1 MFNFFRRNNGTSE
14 SQEVTAFFK
23 NGLLIKVL
31 PKPRG
36 RLYDNRDIYYN
47 ARYIVS
53 DGHKYDLENVD
64 SIKSIRTP
72 RFKNFN
78 TSNLGI
84 AGNLTYVLRMKA
96 SQLKKSGKNEIALV
110 LLKRATEMMPV
121 SEVSWSKKDY
131 MRFPQWLIEECF
143 FDEAERVKKEID
155 SLFVKQENEI
165 CQINIR
171 NAKSLGTD
179 LVEADYFKGC
189 CSECAKYRGRWFS
202 ISGKDRRF
210 PKMPVNYGCT
220 CQGIE
225 FSPVIYGVSEPIYCP
240 KSRNIIE
247 YSNRPFIDDRSKK
260 EKADYDMYKKER
272 DNELWYDQ
280 YAQKIE
286 KIRAFDKKNYYKI
299 KKQIPEIAPKSFSG
313 YMRMKNSNSKNYQK
327 LVSNAAQMDINLN
340 YPRDMQQEW
349 QDLKPI
355 TEQYK
360 RVKAECYAYW
370 EAKKRK

>member
-36 RLYDNRDIYYN
+36 HLYDNRDIYYN

-72 RFKNFN
+72 RFRNFN
-78 TSNLGI
+78 TSSLGI
-84 AGNLTYVLRMKA
+84 TGNLTYVLRMKA
-96 SQLKKSGKNEIALV
+96 SQLKNSGKNEIALV
-110 LLKRATEMMPV
+110 LLKRATEMMPA

-131 MRFPQWLIEECF
+131 MRLSQWLMEECF

-155 SLFVKQENEI
+155 SLFVAQENEL

-179 LVEADYFKGC
+179 LVEAAYFKGC
-189 CSECAKYRGRWFS
+189 CGECAKYRGRWFS

-260 EKADYDMYKKER
+260 EKADYDIYRKEQ

-280 YAQKIE
+280 YAQKVE
-286 KIRAFDKKNYYKI
+286 KIRAFDKKNYYII

-327 LVSNAAQMDINLN
+327 LVSNAAQIGINLN
-340 YPRDMQQEW
+340 YPSDIQQEW
-349 QDLKPI
+349 QELKPI

-360 RVKAECYAYW
+360 RVKAECSAYW